1 MEQSSQ
7 ILYNEDSLRTR
18 DDGPVNDHDQK
29 LRVTTS
35 AQDRNDSPPLQDL
48 FVSDMVLG
56 ILYIFFSRCH
66 GCGYPQVTVWVHR
79 RSHTCGGPR
88 VTSKV
93 FFHCSLHYSPNPE
106 LTHAALLSNLFVPDP
121 VCTSEVT
128 GMTAKPPNPYTMY
141 ECARNR
147 FVSSTVGT
155 ATFETLHQQHISLF
169 LLQPLQRGG
178 KEPFSCVKKFN
189 VKGFPCPPPPPPPG
203 LVVHLARKN

>member
-66 GCGYPQVTVWVHR
+66 GC
-79 RSHTCGGPR
+79 
-88 VTSKV
+88 
-93 FFHCSLHYSPNPE
+93 
-106 LTHAALLSNLFVPDP
+106 
-121 VCTSEVT
+121 
-128 GMTAKPPNPYTMY
+128 
-141 ECARNR
+141 
-147 FVSSTVGT
+147 
-155 ATFETLHQQHISLF
+155 
-169 LLQPLQRGG
+169 
-178 KEPFSCVKKFN
+178 
-189 VKGFPCPPPPPPPG
+189 
-203 LVVHLARKN
+203 